1 MTTELDLFGEAKVEF
16 EQPAQISRWNSKL
29 GVLPSFSLP
38 VLKTC
43 PGKTEFCSRLCY
55 GLRGR
60 FTHQRIKE
68 IYENNL
74 KASKQPD
81 FVERIVR
88 GILKT
93 KAGVFRLHVVGDF
106 YSVEYVE
113 RWLEIAERLP
123 DVKFFG
129 STRSWRTPGLR
140 DTVVRFRDLPNVY
153 LRASI
158 DPTHLDKPS
167 CSWGVWSVEGEGDPC
182 PHDFGLGKHCITC
195 QKCWQTKDSDIRL
208 RLKWATS
215 TQLSPA
221 MI

>member
-1 MTTELDLFGEAKVEF
+1 MKEPLQV
-16 EQPAQISRWNSKL
+16 SRWNTKL

-38 VLKTC
+38 ALKTC

-55 GLRGR
+55 GLNGR
-60 FTHQRIKE
+60 FARQRMRE
-68 IYENNL
+68 LYQSNL
-74 KASKQPD
+74 EVSKQAD

-93 KAGVFRLHVVGDF
+93 KTGVFRLHVVGDF

-113 RWLEIAERLP
+113 KWLEIADRLP

-129 STRSWRTPGLR
+129 STRSWRVPGLR
-140 DTVVRFRDLPNVY
+140 DTVERFRDLPNVY

-158 DPTHLDKPS
+158 DFSHLDKPS
-167 CSWGVWSVEGEGDPC
+167 DSWRVWSIEGEGDPC
-182 PHDFGLGKHCITC
+182 LHDYGLAESCITC
-195 QKCWQTKDSDIRL
+195 KKCWQTKDSDIRL
-208 RLKWATS
+208 RLKWGGA